1 MLTENFPPVFCIL
14 GVGSGRDE
22 PIMRIDI
29 YSDNIC
35 PWCFIGKRHLDA
47 AIGNLGL
54 TDLDIRWHA
63 YQLYPQIPMDG
74 VPRKEFMRARFGSGG
89 GEAFK
94 RIAEVG
100 AEAGIQFAFERN
112 AKIPNTLNSHRL
124 VAYAASEGRQ
134 HQTIEALMSAGFE
147 QGQDLGDR
155 KVLLDVAA
163 AAGLDVTAVG
173 QMLASD
179 AFADAVRASVEQCAA
194 AGIQGVPLFRLEN
207 GEVIQGAQPVP
218 VFQMLLASAR
228 EDIAAG
234 LV

>member
-1 MLTENFPPVFCIL
+1 MLTENFLPFFCIL
-14 GVGSGRDE
+14 AIVSVIEE
-22 PIMRIDI
+22 PVMRIDI

-47 AIGNLGL
+47 ATRNLGI
-54 TDLDIRWHA
+54 TDLDVRWHA

-74 VPRKEFMRARFGSGG
+74 VPRKEFMQARFGSSG

-94 RIAEVG
+94 RIAQVG
-100 AEAGIQFAFERN
+100 AEAGIQFAFERSET
-112 AKIPNTLNSHRL
+112 IPNTLNSHRL
-124 VAYAASEGRQ
+124 AEYAASEGKQ
-134 HQTIEALMSAGFE
+134 HQAIEALMIAGFE
-147 QGQDLGDR
+147 RGQDLGDR
-155 KVLLDVAA
+155 QVLLDVAA
-163 AAGLDVTAVG
+163 AADLDVTAVG
-173 QMLASD
+173 QVLASD
-179 AFADAVRASVEQCAA
+179 AYADIVRASVAECAA

-218 VFQMLLASAR
+218 VFQMLLTSAR